1 MSIEEYLNKVRPY
14 LKDTINDVTKSDS
27 WKIQLTIAINVISS
41 KNNDEERI
49 IHLKSDNWLKNK
61 KTNNKPNQ

>member
-1 MSIEEYLNKVRPY
+1 M
-14 LKDTINDVTKSDS
+14 LKRLINDVTKSDT
-27 WKIQLTIAINVISS
+27 WKSQLTIAINVISS

-49 IHLKSDNWLKNK
+49 IHSKSDNWLKNK

>member
-1 MSIEEYLNKVRPY
+1 MEEYLNKVRPY
-14 LKDTINDVTKSDS
+14 LKDIINDVTKSDS